1 MSSPKSRAQSSSVPV
16 LPDYVTG
23 AGIDSHAIE
32 VRSKLHPF
40 AQKNLDENV
49 LHLFENTLVLG
60 PHWFGPVPPE
70 MAELMKKDAEAPL
83 CFESSSALAS
93 HSWVSKNLSR
103 SFPSS
108 EVRNSPIKWADWI
121 DRLLPRFGA
130 HWKRAGIHDAILLSR
145 QSINRDEN
153 LLAAALCFWNSASNT
168 FDFRI
173 GPMAPTLLDMA
184 QIFGFRPHG
193 RPVDA
198 IGDYHRKKDQQKLAK
213 PFTISPALINQN
225 CSFSNYLRKF
235 SAEKDKD
242 QQHMLFLLY
251 WLNRFILPN
260 RSSAVLLEYR
270 HLAEALHNH
279 TDVGLGPTVLAH
291 LFKNLHTATLEYPL
305 NLSAPGAFWMIQ
317 IWLQVY
323 FPELRYPD
331 IVLPEN
337 QVLAQPLL
345 SAEVPK
351 RSIGEYLMMFRHC
364 TKRSA
369 AQWQMVIRRTYPW
382 FQPGHRLFE
391 KEPEEESARTDFR
404 KKFLSVTLPRDLP
417 HGGGKPPNYHLGA
430 EVYHPNFCARQL
442 GCPQLIPLKS
452 YRSCNRGSSWRDAD
466 DLEVHKDARCAV
478 NKINNSADALYP
490 SWELNSCSSVEF
502 DAWWKARFRDLPA
515 SSTALQVLFKGWDN
529 WNVHSDDET
538 HRFMVQT
545 IKDINMQII
554 EDPSLTKNIGSQPAR
569 SGEVF
574 VNSVIAAGDLELPSG
589 DGEEEEE
596 EEEEGD
602 QAEQTP
608 VEATSPVRRKRKET
622 AQSAAPV
629 GGPSPPLTKSKRLR
643 KKIAEEYVAPEG
655 TGAVPTTTSGTDDDL
670 REAFE
675 AVEQERELEELEKVG
690 EEPQEKAKSVEEEE
704 EIPAEVIAESIALA
718 RKQQE
723 DIGAGLTNSE
733 VALFDDPE
741 AEHSTAAPAAE
752 DQVEQS
758 GSEPGDQAEQVV
770 PTPEI
775 VAGVAAAVPGFVVE
789 AQRTARTLAVR
800 TTPLQP
806 PIVAMPI
813 HSLAGSSATASF
825 ADPELAEFEAMDLD
839 AQLDR
844 LEKLS
849 SPVGKTK
856 SRAVEEAMERLKIWQ
871 SAELEL
877 DEDREAFDQLMK
889 DLDLLHRQNMAP
901 RPILEMSLVLARDVL
916 NLHDRYEDLKPT
928 FETSEFCKAT
938 HEANLA
944 DFAKQKA
951 ELDQMVAGYK
961 EAKAAGDKLEKEIA
975 ELQKQL
981 AERREV
987 QHRLGAGLS
996 SKTKATF
1003 LVQNMVAASRPAL
1016 EIAEASIHQGVLLQK
1031 ELSTKKTNL
1040 QETLR
1045 KLGF

>member
-1 MSSPKSRAQSSSVPV
+1 MSSPKSRAQSSSVPA
-16 LPDYVTG
+16 LLDYITG
-23 AGIDSHAIE
+23 AGIDKHAIE

-49 LHLFENTLVLG
+49 LHLFENILVLR

-108 EVRNSPIKWADWI
+108 EVRNSPVKWADWI

-130 HWKRAGIHDAILLSR
+130 HWRRAGIYDAILLSR

-184 QIFGFRPHG
+184 QIFGFRPHE

-198 IGDYHRKKDQQKLAK
+198 VGDYHRKKGQQKLAK

-251 WLNRFILPN
+251 WLNRFVLPN

-331 IVLPEN
+331 IVLPED

-351 RSIGEYLMMFRHC
+351 RSIDEYLMIFRHC

-369 AQWQMVIRRTYPW
+369 AQWQVVIRRTYPW

-430 EVYHPNFCARQL
+430 EVYHPNFCAR
-442 GCPQLIPLKS
+442 
-452 YRSCNRGSSWRDAD
+452 SCNRGSSWRDAD
-466 DLEVHKDARCAV
+466 DLEVHKDARCAF
-478 NKINNSADALYP
+478 
-490 SWELNSCSSVEF
+490 CGF

-529 WNVHSDDET
+529 WNVHTDEET
-538 HRFMVQT
+538 HKFMVQT

-554 EDPSLTKNIGSQPAR
+554 EDPSLTKNIGSQPAK

-574 VNSVIAAGDLELPSG
+574 VNSVIAAGDLELLSG

-596 EEEEGD
+596 EEEED
-602 QAEQTP
+602 QVEQTP
-608 VEATSPVRRKRKET
+608 VEATSP
-622 AQSAAPV
+622 
-629 GGPSPPLTKSKRLR
+629 SKRLR
-643 KKIAEEYVAPEG
+643 KKFVEEYVAPEG
-655 TGAVPTTTSGTDDDL
+655 TGAVPTSTSGTDDDL

-675 AVEQERELEELEKVG
+675 AVEQERELEELEEVG
-690 EEPQEKAKSVEEEE
+690 EGPQEKAKSVEEEE

-723 DIGAGLTNSE
+723 DIGTGLTNSE

-758 GSEPGDQAEQVV
+758 GSEPGDLAEQVV
-770 PTPEI
+770 PAPEA
-775 VAGVAAAVPGFVVE
+775 VVEVAAAVPGFMVE
-789 AQRTARTLAVR
+789 TQRTAGTLTVR

-839 AQLDR
+839 AQLDK

-849 SPVGKTK
+849 SPVGKIR
-856 SRAVEEAMERLKIWQ
+856 SRAVEETMERLKIWQ
-871 SAELEL
+871 SSELEL
-877 DEDREAFDQLMK
+877 DEGKEVFDQLMK

-901 RPILEMSLVLARDVL
+901 KPILEMSLVLARDVL

-928 FETSEFCKAT
+928 FKTSEFCKAT

-951 ELDQMVAGYK
+951 ELDQMVVGYK
-961 EAKAAGDKLEKEIA
+961 EAKAAADKLEKQIA
-975 ELQKQL
+975 KLQKQL

-987 QHRLGAGLS
+987 QHKLGAGLS

-1031 ELSTKKTNL
+1031 ELSIKKTNL

>member
-1 MSSPKSRAQSSSVPV
+1 MSSPKTRAQGSSSSVP
-16 LPDYVTG
+16 PDYFTG
-23 AGIDSHAIE
+23 AGVDNHAIE

-49 LHLFENTLVLG
+49 LHLFKNTLVLG
-60 PHWFGPVPPE
+60 PHWFGLVPPE

-83 CFESSSALAS
+83 CFESASVLAS
-93 HSWVSKNLSR
+93 HTWVSKNLSR

-108 EVRNSPIKWADWI
+108 EVRNSPVKWVDWI

-130 HWKRAGIHDAILLSR
+130 HWRRAGIYDAILLSK

-184 QIFGFRPHG
+184 KIFGFRPHG
-193 RPVDA
+193 RPIDA
-198 IGDYHRKKDQQKLAK
+198 VGDYHRRKNQEKLAK
-213 PFTISPALINQN
+213 PFTISPASINQN
-225 CSFSNYLRKF
+225 CSFSNYLKKF

-251 WLNRFILPN
+251 WLNRFIFPN

-291 LFKNLHTATLEYPL
+291 LFKNLYSATLENPL
-305 NLSAPGAFWMIQ
+305 NLTAPGAFWMIQ

-323 FPELRYPD
+323 FPELRFPD
-331 IVLPEN
+331 VVLPED
-337 QVLAQPLL
+337 QVLAQPLMA
-345 SAEVPK
+345 AEVPK
-351 RSIGEYLMMFRHC
+351 RSIKEYLMFFRHC

-369 AQWQMVIRRTYPW
+369 AQWQVVIRRTYPW
-382 FQPGHRLFE
+382 FQPGYRLFE
-391 KEPEEESARTDFR
+391 KEPEEETARTDFR

-417 HGGGKPPNYHLGA
+417 YGGGKPPNYHLGA

-442 GCPQLIPLKS
+442 GCPHLIPLKS
-452 YRSCNRGSSWRDAD
+452 YRSCNRGSSWRDLD

-478 NKINNSADALYP
+478 NNINNSADALYP
-490 SWELNSCSSVEF
+490 SWEPNSCCSADFE
-502 DAWWKARFRDLPA
+502 AWWKARFRNLPA
-515 SSTALQVLFKGWDN
+515 SSTALAVLFDGWV
-529 WNVHSDDET
+529 VHTGDET
-538 HRFMVQT
+538 HKFMVQT
-545 IKDINMQII
+545 IKDINAQVL
-554 EDPSLTKNIGSQPAR
+554 EAT
-569 SGEVF
+569 
-574 VNSVIAAGDLELPSG
+574 SVITAGDLELPSG
-589 DGEEEEE
+589 EEEE
-596 EEEEGD
+596 D
-602 QAEQTP
+602 QTEQTL
-608 VEATSPVRRKRKET
+608 VEATS
-622 AQSAAPV
+622 SAPSTISA
-629 GGPSPPLTKSKRLR
+629 GSPSPPLTKSKRLR
-643 KKIAEEYVAPEG
+643 KRIVEEYVATDG
-655 TGAVPTTTSGTDDDL
+655 TAATPTATSDTDEEL

-675 AVEQERELEELEKVG
+675 AVEQEKELEEP
-690 EEPQEKAKSVEEEE
+690 EEAEEGPQEKAKSVEEEE

-718 RKQQE
+718 QKQRE
-723 DIGAGLTNSE
+723 DTRAGLTSSE
-733 VALFDDPE
+733 LALFEDPE
-741 AEHSTAAPAAE
+741 GEHSTAVLSAE
-752 DQVEQS
+752 ERAGPS
-758 GSEPGDQAEQVV
+758 ASEPVDQTVVV
-770 PTPEI
+770 PE
-775 VAGVAAAVPGFVVE
+775 AGVEVDGSAPEVMIEVPQSAGVLAAV
-789 AQRTARTLAVR
+789 AS
-800 TTPLQP
+800 PLKP

-813 HSLAGSSATASF
+813 HSLPGSSATASF
-825 ADPELAEFEAMDLD
+825 ADPELAEFKAMDLD
-839 AQLDR
+839 AQLDT

-849 SPVGKTK
+849 SPPGKAK
-856 SRAVEEAMERLKIWQ
+856 SRTVEEAIERLKIWQ
-871 SAELEL
+871 SSELEL
-877 DEDREAFDQLMK
+877 DEDREAFDQLMR

-901 RPILEMSLVLARDVL
+901 KPILEMSLGLARDVL

-928 FETSEFCKAT
+928 FKTSEFCKAT

-961 EAKAAGDKLEKEIA
+961 EAKATADKLEKQID

-981 AERREV
+981 AKCREV
-987 QHRLGAGLS
+987 QNMLGAGLS

-1003 LVQNMVAASRPAL
+1003 LVQSMVAASRPAL

-1031 ELSTKKTNL
+1031 ELFIKKTNL
-1040 QETLR
+1040 QETLK